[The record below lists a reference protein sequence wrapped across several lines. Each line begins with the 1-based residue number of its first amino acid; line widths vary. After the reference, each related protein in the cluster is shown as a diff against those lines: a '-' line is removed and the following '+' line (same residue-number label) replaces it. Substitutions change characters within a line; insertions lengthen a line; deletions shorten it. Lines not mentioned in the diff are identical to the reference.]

1 MDFTCAVFVS
11 AALESIQVLFEIVNV
26 LTVGA
31 YEMYMPSQRGGSVL
45 ECSAVWQGDIKI
57 KRNQARERLLK

>member
-11 AALESIQVLFEIVNV
+11 VDLESIQVLFEFVNV

-31 YEMYMPSQRGGSVL
+31 YEMCMPSQRGGSVL
-45 ECSAVWQGDIKI
+45 ECSAVWQGDISVE
-57 KRNQARERLLK
+57 QCGRETLR